1 MISTSSN
8 KIDEIVAPDEIETYV
23 SMPSCLLQGC
33 SNDLIIFRADG
44 GNHFTHYGIPMYC
57 SNCGALL
64 YGYRNDEGKIKYE
77 CKRCG
82 TVAVR
87 VQKGRRHDKIDLYA
101 PEGQVRYY

>member
-1 MISTSSN
+1 MVCGRQEKSSSLRMPPFISPESVKELNEVMCVTKDN
-8 KIDEIVAPDEIETYV
+8 WTP
-23 SMPSCLLQGC
+23 
-33 SNDLIIFRADG
+33 
-44 GNHFTHYGIPMYC
+44 IPMYC

-101 PEGQVRYY
+101 PEGQIRYY

>member
-44 GNHFTHYGIPMYC
+44 GTAFMRGCFLSLM
-57 SNCGALL
+57 SA
-64 YGYRNDEGKIKYE
+64 KISRKD
-77 CKRCG
+77 
-82 TVAVR
+82 AFPA
-87 VQKGRRHDKIDLYA
+87 I
-101 PEGQVRYY
+101 